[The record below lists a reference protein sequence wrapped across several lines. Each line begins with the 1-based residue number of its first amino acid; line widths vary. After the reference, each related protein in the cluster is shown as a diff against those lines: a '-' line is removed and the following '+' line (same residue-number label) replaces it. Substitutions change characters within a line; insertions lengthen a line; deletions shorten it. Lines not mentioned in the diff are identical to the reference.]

1 MYFICTG
8 SLKLYVM
15 LGSSGL
21 GPNAGLYANSHRRR
35 YYLRGK
41 SGPKTM
47 DFNKGLHKKCVWLSV
62 VFL

>member
-8 SLKLYVM
+8 FKAIM

-35 YYLRGK
+35 YYFRGK

-62 VFL
+62 ECF